1 MTNED
6 EIEYELSMRYAPLK
20 GNVVSRR
27 TVEDLIG
34 CIIEAPDMQQ
44 HANLGVN
51 KQNTDRGRAV
61 LYAAYPSVG
70 AQRRRQQRTDGGNRI
85 CDWKVGEMRFFS
97 NPSVT
102 SHNLYYVK

>member
-1 MTNED
+1 MTNKD

-34 CIIEAPDMQQ
+34 CIIEAPDLQQ

-51 KQNTDRGRAV
+51 KQNTDRDEPYFMPLIQA
-61 LYAAYPSVG
+61 LAPSG
-70 AQRRRQQRTDGGNRI
+70 GDSSARTGKIAFAIGKLGK
-85 CDWKVGEMRFFS
+85 CGFFQIH
-97 NPSVT
+97 P
-102 SHNLYYVK
+102 